1 MDNGK
6 LKWKM
11 AENENFL
18 RFIVD
23 NADKI
28 FFQGDFPYL
37 NFCHFLHSAFST
49 LHVFYTPPFLHSAFS
64 TLRIFYTPHFPH
76 SAFSTLLTPSSTL
89 RVFYW
94 PIADGPLNFKDV

>member
-1 MDNGK
+1 
-6 LKWKM
+6 M

-18 RFIVD
+18 RFIID